1 MRLKTLRNSL
11 IATTAGS
18 MAAMAGVCAWALLGG
33 RTELPSLELPQQPSQ
48 VNAIDPSN
56 AATSSIKFDSLL
68 NARFQRPRTE
78 VPINGPSKTVSATPV
93 GFGIQL
99 LGTMIEQTQALALFS
114 DGTGSLDV
122 KGIGQPLNLA
132 PQGVQVESIQPGI
145 ATLRYQGKAIKLELA
160 VSTPVRSSASTGDDS
175 DSSSQEDN
183 MPSTNMS
190 ANMPTG
196 LMTPVNPDDKPP
208 IGEEDIF
215 APLPANMDPTRL
227 PEGQP

>member
-18 MAAMAGVCAWALLGG
+18 MVAMVGICAWALLGG
-33 RTELPSLELPQQPSQ
+33 RTELPSLKLPQEPTQM
-48 VNAIDPSN
+48 NAIDPSN
-56 AATSSIKFDSLL
+56 AATSSRKFDSLL
-68 NARFQRPRTE
+68 NTKFQRPRAEAPVVERSQTA
-78 VPINGPSKTVSATPV
+78 SATPV

-132 PQGVQVESIQPGI
+132 PPGVQVESIQPGI

-160 VSTPVRSSASTGDDS
+160 VSSPVRSSTPMVDDFDNS
-175 DSSSQEDN
+175 NQEVN
-183 MPSTNMS
+183 MLPATMS
-190 ANMPTG
+190 TG
-196 LMTPVNPDDKPP
+196 LMTPLNPNDKPP